1 MSRRCRTAAPRRGA
15 RARLPAMAFVAMLAA
30 AACRRAEPPTA
41 APVEPAAAAQP
52 RLVSLSPSTTE
63 ALFAL
68 GLGAQVVGVSR
79 FCDFPPEVAGL
90 PRVGG
95 LQDADVEAVM
105 RLRPDL
111 VVAPRPHERARE
123 ALRSLGVEVLTLDQE
138 TLPQVLDGMWILG
151 ETLDRADVAAAWLG
165 EMERLLAA
173 VAAQAPTAAD
183 RPRVLVCVGR
193 NPGSLERLYAAG
205 PGTFYHDILEAVG
218 ARNAYEGALPYP
230 MIGIEGLVRMDPDLV
245 VELLPETAGQP
256 TISAAQA
263 LAQWDELDA
272 LRAAREQRIAILT
285 DSWCVRPGP
294 RIGFLIDR
302 LAGLVRDAAR
312 R

>member
-1 MSRRCRTAAPRRGA
+1 MSRRSQTPSPLRPGRT
-15 RARLPAMAFVAMLAA
+15 RLLPLACVAMLGA
-30 AACRRAEPPTA
+30 AACRRTDPPPA
-41 APVEPAAAAQP
+41 EPAAVEVPGP

-95 LQDADVEAVM
+95 LQDADVEAVV

-111 VVAPRPHERARE
+111 VIAPRPHERARE
-123 ALRSLGVEVLTLDQE
+123 ALMSLNVPVLTLDQE
-138 TLPQVLDGMWILG
+138 TLPQILDGIWILG
-151 ETLDRADVAAAWLG
+151 EALDRADVAAAWMG

-173 VAAQAPTAAD
+173 VAAQAPAGAD
-183 RPRVLVCVGR
+183 RPRVLICVGR

-218 ARNAYEGALPYP
+218 ARNAYEGAIAYP

-256 TISAAQA
+256 TLGVDQA
-263 LAQWDELDA
+263 LAQWRELDV
-272 LRAAREQRIAILT
+272 LRAAREDRVTILT
-285 DSWCVRPGP
+285 ESWCVRPGP

-302 LAGLVRDAAR
+302 LAGLVRDVAR